1 MKTFKRAL
9 LIVLIMLCTVSA
21 IPEEFRDYANQ
32 VRQKI
37 ELLEE
42 INERRNEVIA
52 DQGLTIEEQKNQMEK
67 IQEEAD
73 LAIADAKEANLK
85 SIEKDLKIQK
95 QNRLLRIF
103 TLILVVKVLGSIA
116 LLVLHY
122 KYHITVPYF
131 LNTLF

>member
-1 MKTFKRAL
+1 
-9 LIVLIMLCTVSA
+9 
-21 IPEEFRDYANQ
+21 
-32 VRQKI
+32 
-37 ELLEE
+37 
-42 INERRNEVIA
+42 
-52 DQGLTIEEQKNQMEK
+52 MEK